1 MKSGTKVKNGA
12 GEVGGAGPSVVDAE
26 GHGPATVVISQ
37 SLKPGQEE
45 AVRRWQ
51 EEVDRA
57 AAGFAG
63 YLGHDIAAPASG
75 EWTVIYRFDSGPN
88 LMAWL
93 DSPVRDALLSRAAG
107 FFDGPAARRV
117 LIRDH
122 DARLA
127 TVLVS
132 HPVNPADEDEFL
144 AWQQRVTDAERQF
157 PGFLGAELFRPVP
170 GVQREWT
177 ALYRYD
183 SDEHVNAWLES
194 AERQRLLAE
203 GERFRDFDLRR
214 ISSPFGSWFSPP
226 AGDGDGESAG
236 PARWKTALSVLVALY
251 PTVVLLTLG
260 ISEVWGSAPLW
271 LSLLIG
277 NIMSVSLLTWVV
289 MPIVTRVLRFWL
301 VPARGRP
308 AGRVDVTGAVA
319 SIGFLTFAALI
330 FWLCTTQ
337 VWHLP

>member
-1 MKSGTKVKNGA
+1 M
-12 GEVGGAGPSVVDAE
+12 GGGSCPE
-26 GHGPATVVISQ
+26 GWG
-37 SLKPGQEE
+37 
-45 AVRRWQ
+45 W
-51 EEVDRA
+51 
-57 AAGFAG
+57 
-63 YLGHDIAAPASG
+63 LGG
-75 EWTVIYRFDSGPN
+75 
-88 LMAWL
+88 
-93 DSPVRDALLSRAAG
+93 
-107 FFDGPAARRV
+107 
-117 LIRDH
+117 
-122 DARLA
+122 
-127 TVLVS
+127 
-132 HPVNPADEDEFL
+132 
-144 AWQQRVTDAERQF
+144 
-157 PGFLGAELFRPVP
+157 
-170 GVQREWT
+170 
-177 ALYRYD
+177 
-183 SDEHVNAWLES
+183 
-194 AERQRLLAE
+194 

-226 AGDGDGESAG
+226 DESGEKTG
-236 PARWKTALSVLVALY
+236 PAQWKTALSVLVALY

-308 AGRVDVTGAVA
+308 AGRVDAAGAVA

>member
-1 MKSGTKVKNGA
+1 M
-12 GEVGGAGPSVVDAE
+12 
-26 GHGPATVVISQ
+26 VISHP
-37 SLKPGQEE
+37 LKPGQEE

-51 EEVDRA
+51 DEVGRA
-57 AAGFAG
+57 ATGFAG
-63 YLGHDIAAPASG
+63 YLGHDIATPQNGEVDRDLPVRLRAEPDGLAGEPATRRPAQPGSRLLRRPASQ
-75 EWTVIYRFDSGPN
+75 
-88 LMAWL
+88 
-93 DSPVRDALLSRAAG
+93 
-107 FFDGPAARRV
+107 RV

-132 HPVNPADEDEFL
+132 HPVDPADEDEFL

-170 GVQREWT
+170 GAQREWT
-177 ALYRYD
+177 ALVPLRLRRARRRAG
-183 SDEHVNAWLES
+183 SSRPS
-194 AERQRLLAE
+194 ASGCSAE
-203 GERFRDFDLRR
+203 GERFRDFELRR
-214 ISSPFGSWFSPP
+214 ISSPFGSWFSSPD
-226 AGDGDGESAG
+226 DGGENPG

-260 ISEVWGSAPLW
+260 ISEVWARRPLW

-308 AGRVDVTGAVA
+308 AGRLDVIGAVA

>member
-1 MKSGTKVKNGA
+1 VKSGTGVTSGA
-12 GEVGGAGPSVVDAE
+12 GRSVIDAE
-26 GHGPATVVISQ
+26 QRGPATVVISHP
-37 SLKPGQEE
+37 LKPGQEK

-51 EEVDRA
+51 DEVGRA

-63 YLGHDIAAPASG
+63 YLGHDIATPENG

-88 LMAWL
+88 LTAWL
-93 DSPVRDALLSRAAG
+93 ASPQRDALLSRAAG
-107 FFDGPAARRV
+107 FFDGPASQRV

-132 HPVNPADEDEFL
+132 HPVDPADEDEFL

-170 GVQREWT
+170 GAQREWT

-203 GERFRDFDLRR
+203 GERFRDFELRR
-214 ISSPFGSWFSPP
+214 ISSPFGSWFSSPD
-226 AGDGDGESAG
+226 DGGENRG

-308 AGRVDVTGAVA
+308 AGRVDVIGAVA